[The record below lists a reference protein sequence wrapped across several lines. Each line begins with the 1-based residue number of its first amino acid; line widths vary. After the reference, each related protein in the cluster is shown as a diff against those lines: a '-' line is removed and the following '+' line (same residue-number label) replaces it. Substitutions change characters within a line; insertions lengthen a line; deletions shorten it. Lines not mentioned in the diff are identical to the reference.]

1 MKAKKPA
8 KKAGPSEVAREAKCS
23 KSQAHKLL
31 KRGLSKPEIVARAE
45 ERRKR
50 EAERAAR
57 GNGYVNGHDPTELP
71 TVPVPP
77 FAESE
82 ARKEFHLASIREL
95 QASKLRGTVLPMEP
109 WRSVM
114 FASTRF
120 LSNRLRDLPDE
131 LTDEL
136 GPALTKLLRIRIDAI
151 FAESRRVM
159 TWECQRC
166 GVPPPPVDAPEPVRR
181 RLAYY
186 ERFLRD
192 SRDGEIEV
200 IPVSERIDS
209 KEWRDA
215 HPSISFERAFGILA
229 AKRRWDEDM
238 LALLRRRAEWDLPSE
253 IPEPPPPEDKSDAA

>member
-1 MKAKKPA
+1 MRPKKPA
-8 KKAGPSEVAREAKCS
+8 KKAGPSEVARDAKCS

-31 KRGLSKPEIVARAE
+31 GRGLSKAEIIERTE
-45 ERRKR
+45 ERRQR

-57 GNGYVNGHDPTELP
+57 NGGYVNGHDPTELP
-71 TVPVPP
+71 TVPIPP

-82 ARKEFHLASIREL
+82 AKKEHHLASIREL
-95 QASKLRGTVLPMEP
+95 QAAKLRGTVLPMEP
-109 WRSVM
+109 WRSVI

-238 LALLRRRAEWDLPSE
+238 LALLRRRAEWDLPNE
-253 IPEPPPPEDKSDAA
+253 IPEPPPPEEDDAA

>member
-1 MKAKKPA
+1 MKGKKPA
-8 KKAGPSEVAREAKCS
+8 KKAGPTATAKAAGCS

-31 KRGLSKPEIVARAE
+31 QRGLSKPEIVQRTKQRKARE
-45 ERRKR
+45 EGK
-50 EAERAAR
+50 AAR
-57 GNGYVNGHDPTELP
+57 GNGYVNGHDPDELP

-77 FAESE
+77 FSESE

-95 QASKLRGTVLPMEP
+95 QASKLRGTVLPVEP
-109 WRSVM
+109 WRSVI

-120 LSNRLRDLPDE
+120 LTNRLRDLPDE
-131 LTDEL
+131 LADEL
-136 GPALTKLLRIRIDAI
+136 GPALVTLLRIRIDAI
-151 FAESRRVM
+151 FDESRRVLA
-159 TWECQRC
+159 WECQRC

-192 SRDGEIEV
+192 SRNGEVEV
-200 IPVSERIDS
+200 IPVSERIES

-253 IPEPPPPEDKSDAA
+253 TPEPPPPEKDAT